1 MNQATISFSRLLT
14 LKAVGV
20 EKIFAFF
27 VALDTTLCTPDP
39 LIKKMLRS
47 CHWNVA
53 TNLSGDPPEEP
64 LALVAIGGTCGRP
77 EDEVVR
83 CSGGDWV
90 NQGLQRLF
98 IHMELLKMRNGDYT

>member
-1 MNQATISFSRLLT
+1 M
-14 LKAVGV
+14 
-20 EKIFAFF
+20 
-27 VALDTTLCTPDP
+27 ALDTALGTPNS

-53 TNLSGDPPEEP
+53 TKTNLSGDPPEEP
-64 LALVAIGGTCGRP
+64 LALVAVGGTCGGP

-90 NQGLQRLF
+90 DQGLQRLF
-98 IHMELLKMRNGDYT
+98 IHMELLKMRNGDYTKVNVILQIRAII